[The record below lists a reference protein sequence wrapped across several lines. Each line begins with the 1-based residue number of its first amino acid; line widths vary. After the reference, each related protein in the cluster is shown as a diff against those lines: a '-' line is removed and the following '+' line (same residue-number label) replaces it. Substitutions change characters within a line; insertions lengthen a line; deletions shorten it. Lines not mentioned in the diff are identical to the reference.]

1 MLRKIIRKCR
11 SVVSGVEKK
20 HIPIVRLEGV
30 IGGKG
35 YGKKGLTLDT
45 IKSGLKEAF
54 TFDKKSKEVI
64 LIINS
69 PGGSPSQSSLIFKYI
84 NHLKATEKK
93 EVLVFVEDVAAS
105 GGYYIACAGNSI
117 FADDHSV
124 TGSIGV
130 VSGGFGFVDAIKK
143 LGIERRV
150 HTSGE
155 NKSMLDPFS
164 PEKEEDIEHLKSI
177 QSDIHSVFKDV
188 VLKARGDKLVNP
200 QENEIFTGKFWAA
213 NKAKELGLIDDIIT
227 LEEVLSERY
236 GEDYRLF
243 NIEMDK
249 RSFFE
254 KKFGVFA
261 SDLVGAIAISIE
273 NKMSAQSFSKVL
285 MKL

>member
-20 HIPIVRLEGV
+20 HIPVVRLEGV

-45 IKSGLKEAF
+45 IKSGLKDAF
-54 TFDKKSKEVI
+54 TFDQKSKEVI

-84 NHLKATEKK
+84 SHLKEKENK

-105 GGYYIACAGNSI
+105 GGYYIACSGNSI

-143 LGIERRV
+143 LGVERRV

-164 PEKEEDIEHLKSI
+164 PEKDEDIEHLKSI
-177 QSDIHSVFKDV
+177 QSEIHSVFKDV
-188 VLKARGDKLVNP
+188 VLKARGDKLVDP

-213 NKAKELGLIDDIIT
+213 NKAKKLGLIDNIIT
-227 LEEVLSERY
+227 IEEVLHERY
-236 GEDYRLF
+236 GDDYRLF

-261 SDLVGAIAISIE
+261 SEFMTSLFGTLE
-273 NKMSAQSFSKVL
+273 NKLAQNAFNKFML
-285 MKL
+285 K

>member
-1 MLRKIIRKCR
+1 MLRKIIRKYR
-11 SVVSGVEKK
+11 SIVSGVEKK
-20 HIPIVRLEGV
+20 HIPIVRLEGI

-45 IKSGLKEAF
+45 IKSGLNDAF
-54 TFDKKSKEVI
+54 KFDKKSKEVI

-84 NHLKATEKK
+84 THLKEKENK
-93 EVLVFVEDVAAS
+93 DVLVFVEDVAAS

-117 FADDHSV
+117 FADDHSI

-143 LGIERRV
+143 LGVERRV

-164 PEKEEDIEHLKSI
+164 PEQEEDIAHLKSI
-177 QSDIHSVFKDV
+177 QSEIHSVFKDV
-188 VLKARGDKLVNP
+188 VLKARGDKLITP

-213 NKAKELGLIDDIIT
+213 NKAKELGLIDDITT
-227 LEEVLSERY
+227 LEEVLTERY

-254 KKFGVFA
+254 KKFGMFA
-261 SDLVGAIAISIE
+261 SELVCTLTATIE
-273 NKMSAQSFSKVL
+273 NKLSHSSLNKFLLK
-285 MKL
+285 